1 LNSIHRNDKMNHY
14 VNVDQKN
21 YGKNRSNRDEY
32 NRKSVKTLIRK
43 NEDLGKEIDL
53 SNVHLEYHQ
62 KKKKSYY

>member
-1 LNSIHRNDKMNHY
+1 MNNY

>member
-1 LNSIHRNDKMNHY
+1 MNHY

-32 NRKSVKTLIRK
+32 NRKSVKTLILK

>member
-1 LNSIHRNDKMNHY
+1 MNHY